1 MAMARPLIRNPGVL
15 AAIILLLVSPVNA
28 PAGAQEGSVRAILFY
43 SPTCPHCH
51 EVMTR
56 DLPPIVDKYGEQL
69 RILAIDSSRPAGG
82 QMYVAVARHFQIP
95 QDQWSV
101 PLLVVGDRV
110 LAGSVEIPE
119 LLPGIIDRGL
129 DQGGIDWPA
138 IPAVLQVLEA
148 EEIIDS
154 ADEVLRRAEERA
166 ASAAEGAGLEE
177 RVDLQAPIQE
187 EADTTPPPAIEDAD
201 VVAPPGDTAEAPGTE
216 EEMAAR
222 GAEIGVDTAQDEVPD
237 VVPAA
242 DEREPAPVGGARE
255 DAAGVE
261 AGSLNAPVGAS
272 EVGTPVAA
280 PDSAAGSKADLPD
293 AIDPGPAGIVGTVQE
308 AAEEIA
314 NMSMADRFA
323 LDRGGNTMAVIVLVW
338 MLAVLALVLTAFLRT
353 DSTMRAWPGWTIPV
367 LIAVGAVVA
376 VYLSYVEITNTEAV
390 CGPVGHCNDVQQSP
404 HATLFGILPVGVL
417 GILGYIAMAG
427 AWLISRSDA
436 GSVRDLGH
444 TGLWAMAL
452 FGTLFSVYLT
462 FLEPFVIGASC
473 VWCLTSAVAVTLILR
488 ASTPDAIRARGSGS
502 A

>member
-1 MAMARPLIRNPGVL
+1 
-15 AAIILLLVSPVNA
+15 
-28 PAGAQEGSVRAILFY
+28 
-43 SPTCPHCH
+43 
-51 EVMTR
+51 MTE

-95 QDQWSV
+95 EDQWSV
-101 PLLVVGDRV
+101 PLLVVGDRF

-129 DQGGIDWPA
+129 AQGGIDWPA
-138 IPAVLQVLEA
+138 IPAVLQLLEA
-148 EEIIDS
+148 EEIIES
-154 ADEVLRRAEERA
+154 ADEVMRRVEERA
-166 ASAAEGAGLEE
+166 AAVTEGAGMEE
-177 RVDLQAPIQE
+177 GVDPQAPIQE
-187 EADTTPPPAIEDAD
+187 GADTTPPPVIEDTAVAAMPGD
-201 VVAPPGDTAEAPGTE
+201 TVVVAVPGDTAEASGTE
-216 EEMAAR
+216 AETAAQ
-222 GAEIGVDTAQDEVPD
+222 GAEIGVDTAQVVVPD

-242 DEREPAPVGGARE
+242 DERESAPVGGAGEEAARE
-255 DAAGVE
+255 EDPSLE
-261 AGSLNAPVGAS
+261 APAEAS

-280 PDSAAGSKADLPD
+280 PDSMAGPEVGLPD
-293 AIDPGPAGIVGTVQE
+293 AIDPEPAGIVGSVQE

-338 MLAVLALVLTAFLRT
+338 MLTVLALVLTAFLRT
-353 DSTMRAWPGWTIPV
+353 DSTIRAWPGWTIPV
-367 LIAVGAVVA
+367 LIAVGSVVA
-376 VYLSYVEITNTEAV
+376 VYLSYVEITNTAAV

-427 AWLISRSDA
+427 AWLLSRSDA

-488 ASTPDAIRARGSGS
+488 ASTPSAILARGSGS